1 MTRDTTNRTTQI
13 YCHCLNRR
21 RKNTLACDRPTSA
34 CVCVCVRHFVWG
46 LCIMVAVAIFPAR
59 RKLGAHL
66 LHSRTVRTP
75 ARPCSFSMQSTLFWG
90 MRETKSQLQMPTAN
104 LSCRANRPVRN
115 HRIKQ
120 HQTCGEAGRGGNARN
135 RNGQCDMIFN
145 STHIICQSCVQECN
159 W

>member
-21 RKNTLACDRPTSA
+21 RKITLACDRPTSG
-34 CVCVCVRHFVWG
+34 CVCVCET
-46 LCIMVAVAIFPAR
+46 LCVGSLHYGSRCYFPSEKKTWRPLVALENCVKNSCSALF
-59 RKLGAHL
+59 L
-66 LHSRTVRTP
+66 LHAVHP
-75 ARPCSFSMQSTLFWG
+75 FWG